1 MRTMLGNFSLEYCIS
16 KHRYNRSSAEQACS
30 KTFLEK
36 AYSNLNS
43 LMMCRN
49 LIEEQE
55 NVA

>member
-36 AYSNLNS
+36 AYSKLNS
-43 LMMCRN
+43 LMICRN

>member
-36 AYSNLNS
+36 AYS